1 MSFFRKLFPK
11 KKESRDEAV
20 TEMRATI
27 NKMTLRVRGFER
39 KAGDSKQRAK
49 EFVRQGNAT
58 GARTHLRKWKR
69 YTTWMN
75 RYHRQ
80 VGSLEDVIDM
90 IETARDTAEMGRAME
105 LGLEQ
110 LEQAR
115 QLMSS
120 EKATEVMLKTE
131 QLVDEIERT
140 SEMLSAQALDEG
152 EDIDVERELTKLQE
166 EVAIEEV
173 KIRVL
178 RDRVRC
184 TESRTQL
191 PLDVCIHQTT
201 AKVGPGTVRRV
212 IGVII
217 NPTVALNFDG
227 CLVAIRT
234 VPLVRINSRIV
245 GMVKVLEGLV
255 IRIEEIES

>member
-120 EKATEVMLKTE
+120 EKATEVMVKTE

-166 EVAIEEV
+166 EVAIEEELPEV
-173 KIRVL
+173 PTEKEVTVAEKKKDKIRK
-178 RDRVRC
+178 
-184 TESRTQL
+184 E
-191 PLDVCIHQTT
+191 
-201 AKVGPGTVRRV
+201 
-212 IGVII
+212 
-217 NPTVALNFDG
+217 
-227 CLVAIRT
+227 
-234 VPLVRINSRIV
+234 
-245 GMVKVLEGLV
+245 LEDIKKGLKED
-255 IRIEEIES
+255 IPEEEKEKE

>member
-1 MSFFRKLFPK
+1 LGFLRKLFPK

-39 KAGDSKQRAK
+39 KAGESKQRAK
-49 EFVRQGNAT
+49 EFVRQGNAD

-90 IETARDTAEMGRAME
+90 VETARDTAEMGRALE

-110 LEQAR
+110 LEEAR
-115 QLMSS
+115 KLMSS

-140 SEMLSAQALDEG
+140 SEMLSATALDEG
-152 EDIDVERELTKLQE
+152 EDIEVERELAKLQE
-166 EVAIEEV
+166 EVAVEEELPEV
-173 KIRVL
+173 PTEKEVAVAEKKKDKIRKEL
-178 RDRVRC
+178 EDIKKGLK
-184 TESRTQL
+184 E
-191 PLDVCIHQTT
+191 DV
-201 AKVGPGTVRRV
+201 P
-212 IGVII
+212 
-217 NPTVALNFDG
+217 
-227 CLVAIRT
+227 
-234 VPLVRINSRIV
+234 
-245 GMVKVLEGLV
+245 
-255 IRIEEIES
+255 EEEKEKE

>member
-1 MSFFRKLFPK
+1 MGFLRKLFPK
-11 KKESRDEAV
+11 KKESKDEAV

-39 KAGDSKQRAK
+39 KSGESKQKAR
-49 EFVRQGNAT
+49 EFVRQGNLQ

-90 IETARDTAEMGRAME
+90 IETARDTADMGRALE

-110 LEQAR
+110 LEEAR
-115 QLMSS
+115 RLMSS

-140 SEMLSAQALDEG
+140 SEMLSAAALDEG
-152 EDIDVERELTKLQE
+152 EDIDVERELAKLQE
-166 EVAIEEV
+166 EVAIEEELPEV
-173 KIRVL
+173 PTEKEAIVSEKKKDKIRK
-178 RDRVRC
+178 
-184 TESRTQL
+184 E
-191 PLDVCIHQTT
+191 
-201 AKVGPGTVRRV
+201 
-212 IGVII
+212 
-217 NPTVALNFDG
+217 
-227 CLVAIRT
+227 
-234 VPLVRINSRIV
+234 
-245 GMVKVLEGLV
+245 LEDIKKGLKED
-255 IRIEEIES
+255 IPEEEKERE

>member
-166 EVAIEEV
+166 EVAIEEELPEV
-173 KIRVL
+173 PTEKEVTVAEKKKDKIRK
-178 RDRVRC
+178 
-184 TESRTQL
+184 E
-191 PLDVCIHQTT
+191 
-201 AKVGPGTVRRV
+201 
-212 IGVII
+212 
-217 NPTVALNFDG
+217 
-227 CLVAIRT
+227 
-234 VPLVRINSRIV
+234 
-245 GMVKVLEGLV
+245 LEDIKKGLKED
-255 IRIEEIES
+255 IPEEEKEKE